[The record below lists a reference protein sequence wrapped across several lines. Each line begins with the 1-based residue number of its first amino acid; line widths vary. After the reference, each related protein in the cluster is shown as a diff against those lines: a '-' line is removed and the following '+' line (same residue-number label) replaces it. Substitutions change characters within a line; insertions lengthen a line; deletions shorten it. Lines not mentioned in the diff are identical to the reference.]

1 MDAKTLNLTDA
12 FRLASLISK
21 HIDKIQPQQDAV
33 EFISNIIDKLSP
45 EEYLR
50 CVMLLTQENEETI
63 KKEISLDILRVFIEG
78 LKLNQIVTL
87 VQFWK
92 SLGL

>member
-1 MDAKTLNLTDA
+1 MDAKALNLTDA

-63 KKEISLDILRVFIEG
+63 KKEISLDILSVFIEG

>member
-1 MDAKTLNLTDA
+1 MDAKPLNLTDA
-12 FRLASLISK
+12 FQLASLISK
-21 HIDKIQPQQDAV
+21 HIDKINPQQDAV

-45 EEYLR
+45 EEYLW

-63 KKEISLDILRVFIEG
+63 KKEISLDILSVFIEG

>member
-1 MDAKTLNLTDA
+1 MDAKALNLTDA

-33 EFISNIIDKLSP
+33 EFISNIVDKLSP

-63 KKEISLDILRVFIEG
+63 KKENSLDILSAFVEG
-78 LKLNQIVTL
+78 LQKNQIISL
-87 VQFWK
+87 LAFYK
-92 SLGL
+92 SINL